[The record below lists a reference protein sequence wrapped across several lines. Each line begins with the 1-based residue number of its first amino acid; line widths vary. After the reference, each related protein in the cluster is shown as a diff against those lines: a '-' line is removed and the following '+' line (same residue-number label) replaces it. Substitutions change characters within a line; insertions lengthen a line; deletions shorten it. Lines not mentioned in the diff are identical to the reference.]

1 MKNKNMAQITKPMLL
16 DETGKQI
23 VTELQN
29 LTKAI
34 SGGGSNTPS
43 TPSYTGHVDVDGLK
57 SIGWDD
63 NDIAQFK
70 VCWNE
75 EQDEAFKVTDYDKWY
90 YDYLKT
96 TFGKDLIITD
106 DNKANLLTLEAQDCI
121 HFMPKVNTSSVTDMK
136 NMFKNCYSLV
146 SVPQFDTSSVTT
158 IRNMFNSCYSLVSV
172 PKFDTSIVTNMG
184 YMFNSCYSLVSVP
197 QFDTS
202 SVTDMF
208 YMFSGCDSLVSVPQ
222 FNTSNV
228 TNMGYMFN
236 SCYSLVSVPQFDT
249 SIVTNMID
257 TFRACYSLV
266 SVNTGIKF
274 ANILSSTQ
282 KSFNGQTFINLI
294 ERANNTSAINQTLY
308 MNAAAAKQLY
318 ELSCNIDESSTWM
331 TKNDGSQSA
340 QTWLAAQAART
351 DKTHSSYAITLSFAS
366 GSSDYSGQ

>member
-43 TPSYTGHVDVDGLK
+43 TPSYTGHVDVEGLK

-63 NDIAQFK
+63 NDIAQLK

-90 YDYLKT
+90 YNYLKT
-96 TFGKDLIITD
+96 TFGEDLIITD
-106 DNKANLLTLEAQDCI
+106 DNKANLLTEEAKTCI
-121 HFMPKVNTSSVTDMK
+121 RFMPKVNTSRVTNMHNMFSNCYSLISVPQFDTSSVTDM
-136 NMFKNCYSLV
+136 NSMFSGCYSLV
-146 SVPQFDTSSVTT
+146 SVPQFDTS
-158 IRNMFNSCYSLVSV
+158 
-172 PKFDTSIVTNMG
+172 
-184 YMFNSCYSLVSVP
+184 
-197 QFDTS
+197 
-202 SVTDMF
+202 
-208 YMFSGCDSLVSVPQ
+208 
-222 FNTSNV
+222 NV
-228 TNMGYMFN
+228 TNMNGMFN
-236 SCYSLVSVPQFDT
+236 RCH
-249 SIVTNMID
+249 
-257 TFRACYSLV
+257 SLV
-266 SVNTGIKF
+266 SVNIGIKT
-274 ANILSSTQ
+274 ANILSSEQ
-282 KSFNGQTFINLI
+282 KLLNGQTFINLI

-308 MNAAAAKQLY
+308 MNVVAAKQLY

>member
-43 TPSYTGHVDVDGLK
+43 TPSYTGHVDVEGLK

-106 DNKANLLTLEAQDCI
+106 NNITNILTSEAKSCI
-121 HFMPKVNTSSVTDMK
+121 HFMPKVNTTSVT
-136 NMFKNCYSLV
+136 NMNSMFYSCYSLI
-146 SVPQFDTSSVTT
+146 SVPQFDTSSVT
-158 IRNMFNSCYSLVSV
+158 NMNSMFNSCHSLISV
-172 PKFDTSIVTNMG
+172 PQFDTSSVTDMSYMFNYCHSLISVPQFDTTSVINMG
-184 YMFNSCYSLVSVP
+184 SMFNSCYSLVSVP

-202 SVTDMF
+202 SVTNMNSMF
-208 YMFSGCDSLVSVPQ
+208 YD
-222 FNTSNV
+222 
-228 TNMGYMFN
+228 
-236 SCYSLVSVPQFDT
+236 CYSLVSVK
-249 SIVTNMID
+249 
-257 TFRACYSLV
+257 
-266 SVNTGIKF
+266 TGIKF
-274 ANILSSTQ
+274 ANIISSTQ
-282 KSFNGQTFINLI
+282 KSLNGQTFINLI
-294 ERANNTSAINQTLY
+294 ERANNTSAISQTLY
-308 MNAAAAKQLY
+308 MNAVAAKQLY
-318 ELSCNIDESSTWM
+318 ELSCNINESSTWM

-366 GSSDYSGQ
+366 GSSDYNGQ